1 MSVEINGF
9 SLLTDH
15 AIVGK
20 GSTVLSEKVSLAHRV
35 FPTRFYVFCSKLSS
49 DKIEGAKRK
58 CKEKLCL
65 LFVCFT
71 MIVRSSFA
79 SSGYSAATTT
89 PTKTSWVSQR
99 RKILVRIFPMHTGM
113 QREQHES
120 ARHTPTTI
128 LSFNRRSLIIVFAK
142 EIQRN
147 DRTEGSIEEQGF
159 KQWKLLLL
167 YSLGIVR
174 STCSKGETR
183 KGRSRTSW
191 MDFRPF
197 SRTLGDA
204 HRSSFRPTL
213 RKNWTVATV

>member
-15 AIVGK
+15 AIVGG

-49 DKIEGAKRK
+49 DKIEGTKRK

-71 MIVRSSFA
+71 MVVRSSFA

-89 PTKTSWVSQR
+89 PIKASWVSQR
-99 RKILVRIFPMHTGM
+99 RKIPVRIFSMYTGM

-128 LSFNRRSLIIVFAK
+128 LSSNRRSLIIVFAK

-147 DRTEGSIEEQGF
+147 DQTEGSIEQQGF
-159 KQWKLLLL
+159 KQ
-167 YSLGIVR
+167 
-174 STCSKGETR
+174 
-183 KGRSRTSW
+183 
-191 MDFRPF
+191 
-197 SRTLGDA
+197 
-204 HRSSFRPTL
+204 
-213 RKNWTVATV
+213 